1 MDEENPFRDDSRFSH
16 GCGVRTYT
24 GRDLHMRITGWLAAL
39 ALMVG
44 SPALLLAQR
53 VAAPTGVSV
62 ACTNAQ
68 FTVSWN
74 NMANVG
80 LYTVNQREGTTVR
93 TMASQPASPYTTSP
107 CPTPGTA
114 YEYQVVS
121 IGKGAKNTAAS
132 AWVAYTVPIPV
143 PTTTGTVIPL
153 DPTAPRTP
161 PTVVPVGPT
170 SLTAG
175 STIPGQIN
183 LGWRE
188 VANATGYRVTRSSDA
203 PQSEAQ
209 IAQYASTDQLAEGG
223 FWYHKDAPV
232 DERWTFTYKVYAL
245 FGTTVSTPSPPASAK
260 SIAVIQP
267 TGLKY
272 GVTILPGAAP
282 GMVTVTLSWTGVPNV
297 DRYIITGIAFTGGA
311 FAYTKSTSYTLN
323 NVPASHTYPVCVGAI
338 YPFDVQNQSTA
349 PCIDVKLQ

>member
-1 MDEENPFRDDSRFSH
+1 
-16 GCGVRTYT
+16 
-24 GRDLHMRITGWLAAL
+24 MRITRWFVAL
-39 ALMVG
+39 ALTVG
-44 SPALLLAQR
+44 SPALLAAQK

-62 ACTNAQ
+62 SCTNGT

-74 NMANVG
+74 NMANVTQ
-80 LYTVNQREGTTVR
+80 YTVNQREGTTVK
-93 TMASQPASPYTTSP
+93 TLGTVSASPFTMSP
-107 CPTPGTA
+107 CPTAGTA
-114 YEYQVVS
+114 YQYQVVS
-121 IGKGAKNTAAS
+121 IGKGAKNTAGS
-132 AWVAYTVPIPV
+132 QWVAYTVPLSA

-153 DPTAPRTP
+153 DPTAPRTG
-161 PTVVPVGPT
+161 PTVVPAGPT
-170 SLTAG
+170 SLTAS

-203 PQSEAQ
+203 PQAEAQ

-232 DERWTFTYKVYAL
+232 DDRWTFTYKVYAL

-282 GMVTVTLSWTGVPNV
+282 GMVTVTLSWTGVANV
-297 DRYIITGIAFTGGA
+297 DRYIITGLGFTGGA
-311 FAYTKSTSYTLN
+311 YAYSKTPSYTVN
-323 NVPASHTYPVCVGAI
+323 NVPAGHTYPICVGAI
-338 YPFDVQNQSTA
+338 YPYDVQDQSTA

>member
-1 MDEENPFRDDSRFSH
+1 MVAGFRS
-16 GCGVRTYT
+16 YT
-24 GRDLHMRITGWLAAL
+24 RRDLYMRMTWRFVAL
-39 ALMVG
+39 ALTVG
-44 SPALLLAQR
+44 YPALLPAQK

-62 ACTNAQ
+62 GCNNTT

-80 LYTVNQREGTTVR
+80 QYTVNQREGTTVR
-93 TMASQPASPYTTSP
+93 TLGTVPASPFTMSP
-107 CPTPGTA
+107 CPTAGTA

-121 IGKGAKNTAAS
+121 IGKGAKNTAGS
-132 AWVAYTVPIPV
+132 PWVAYTVPIPP

-153 DPTAPRTP
+153 DPTAPRP
-161 PTVVPVGPT
+161 RPTVVPAGPT

-203 PQSEAQ
+203 PQPEAQ

-232 DERWTFTYKVYAL
+232 DDRWTFTYKVYAL

-338 YPFDVQNQSTA
+338 YPFDVQDQSTA

>member
-1 MDEENPFRDDSRFSH
+1 
-16 GCGVRTYT
+16 
-24 GRDLHMRITGWLAAL
+24 MRIARWFVAL
-39 ALMVG
+39 ALTAG
-44 SPALLLAQR
+44 SPTLVVAQR

-62 ACTNAQ
+62 ACNSNTL
-68 FTVSWN
+68 TVTWN
-74 NMANVG
+74 NMANVNQ
-80 LYTVNQREGTTVR
+80 YQVNQREGTTVK
-93 TMASQPASPYTTSP
+93 TLGSVPASPFTMTP
-107 CPTPGTA
+107 CPTAGTA

-132 AWVAYTVPIPV
+132 TWVAYTVPVPV
-143 PTTTGTVIPL
+143 PTATGGVIPL
-153 DPTAPRTP
+153 DPTAPRTR
-161 PTVVPVGPT
+161 PTVIPAGPT

-188 VANATGYRVTRSSDA
+188 VANATAYRVTRSSDA
-203 PQSEAQ
+203 PQPEQQ

-223 FWYHKDAPV
+223 QWYHKDAPV

-245 FGTTVSTPSPPASAK
+245 FGTTVSTPSPQASAK

-297 DRYIITGIAFTGGA
+297 DRYIITGLGFTGGTY
-311 FAYTKSTSYTLN
+311 AYTKSTSYAVN
-323 NVPASHTYPVCVGAI
+323 NVPASHTYPICVGAI
-338 YPFDVQNQSTA
+338 YPYDIQDQSTA